1 MLRVPDDDDLAAL
14 AARRLERAGFRVRCG
29 KTTVTLLLCDAL
41 RSLVDAVFAPEDG
54 GAGTDAEGK
63 APAVRCAP
71 ELSRGSVLDVH
82 RACHEWMLGMRGEGV
97 VVCGPV

>member
-1 MLRVPDDDDLAAL
+1 MLRVPDGDDLAAL

-71 ELSRGSVLDVH
+71 ELSRGSVLEVH